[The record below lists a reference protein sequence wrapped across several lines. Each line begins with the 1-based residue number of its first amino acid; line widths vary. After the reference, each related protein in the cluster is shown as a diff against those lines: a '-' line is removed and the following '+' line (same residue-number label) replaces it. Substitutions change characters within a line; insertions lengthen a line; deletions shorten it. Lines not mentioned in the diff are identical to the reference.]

1 MARLVGVLLFRLGMT
16 AQRLRLVIFQDEP
29 GLWLARGLEHDL
41 TAEGSTIG
49 QAIRSIARFVQAHSE
64 FDLRHNHLPL
74 SAFPPAAQTYWN
86 AYAAGTTVQLEP
98 LGIVPP
104 AGWEIQ
110 AAFATRLPG
119 DPRYR
124 TARVSS
130 ERAESA
136 CT

>member
-1 MARLVGVLLFRLGMT
+1 MT

-41 TAEGSTIG
+41 AAEGSTIS
-49 QAIRSIARFVQAHSE
+49 QAIRSVARLVQAHSE
-64 FDLRHNHLPL
+64 FDLRHDHRPL

-86 AYAAGTTVQLEP
+86 AYASGRSVPLAP

-104 AGWEIQ
+104 EGWEIQ

-119 DPRYR
+119 DTRHR
-124 TARVSS
+124 AVRV
-130 ERAESA
+130 AHA
-136 CT
+136 

>member
-1 MARLVGVLLFRLGMT
+1 MGMT

-41 TAEGSTIG
+41 AAEGSTIV
-49 QAIRSIARFVQAHSE
+49 QAIRSVARLVQAHSE
-64 FDLRHNHLPL
+64 FDLRHDHLPL

-86 AYAAGTTVQLEP
+86 AYATGTIVQLEL

-104 AGWEIQ
+104 DGWNMQ

-119 DPRYR
+119 EPRYR
-124 TARVSS
+124 AARVAP
-130 ERAESA
+130 ERVDSA
-136 CT
+136 WPRIH